1 MDNDR
6 GTAPGEGM
14 ASMNGKGNGVRVSD
28 WVKRRCRRWVAVAV
42 LVVVGAAV
50 SAPGPAAADRLALA
64 QAIATAAA
72 KDRTI
77 AGFYRDHE
85 YDPLWTGRGDG
96 ARRNA
101 LLAALSRAAD
111 HGLPAARYGADRLA
125 EAFRRARTDRDRGAV
140 EVAATRAFLA
150 YARDVQSGIIDPRRV
165 DSEIARVPPRRD
177 PRKLLEAFARST
189 PSAFFRRLPPQ
200 GQEYA
205 QLLKEKAR
213 LEKIVR
219 AGGWGAPVKARKLEP
234 GDSGPAVVAL
244 RDRLWRMGYLRRSLS
259 PAYDAALQKAVQV
272 FQLDHGLAPDGVAGG
287 ATLAALNVPARDR
300 LAQIVV
306 QLERRRWLNK
316 PLGDRHILVNIPAF
330 TAYVV
335 DHGKVSFETRVVVG
349 KAGKDTRTPEFS
361 DVMTHMIVNPRWNV
375 PKSIATKE
383 YLPLLK
389 KNPNAVGYFQL
400 RDRSG
405 RLVSRDEVDFS
416 ALSEQEFPF
425 DMIQPPSDSNALGK
439 VKFMFP
445 NKFNIYLHDTPA
457 KSLFS
462 RTMRAYSHGCV
473 RVARPFDLAYFLL
486 EKEVAD
492 PKGYF
497 HRVLSTGKET
507 RIDLTEH
514 VPVHIV
520 YHTAFASPKGRIN
533 YRSDIYG
540 RDRRIF
546 EALSAAGVALD
557 DVRS

>member
-1 MDNDR
+1 
-6 GTAPGEGM
+6 
-14 ASMNGKGNGVRVSD
+14 MNGKGNGVRVSL
-28 WVKRRCRRWVAVAV
+28 RAMRHCRRWLAVIIMVV
-42 LVVVGAAV
+42 LGAAV
-50 SAPGPAAADRLALA
+50 AAPGPAAADRLALA

-72 KDRTI
+72 RDRTI
-77 AGFYRDHE
+77 AEFYRDRK
-85 YDPLWTGRGDG
+85 YRTLWTGRADR

-101 LLAALSRAAD
+101 LLDALSRAAE
-111 HGLPAARYGADRLA
+111 HGLPAARYGVDRLVD
-125 EAFRRARTDRDRGAV
+125 AFRRARTDRDRGAV
-140 EVAATRAFLA
+140 EVAATRAFLE
-150 YARDVQSGIIDPRRV
+150 YARDVQSGVIDPRRV
-165 DSEIARVPPRRD
+165 DKEIARVPPRRD
-177 PRKLLEAFARST
+177 PRKLLEAFAQST
-189 PSAFFRRLPPQ
+189 PAAFLRRLPPQ
-200 GQEYA
+200 GREYA
-205 QLLKEKAR
+205 QLLKEKSR
-213 LEKIVR
+213 LEKVIR

-244 RDRLWRMGYLRRSLS
+244 RDRLWRMGYLRRSTSTL
-259 PAYDAALQKAVQV
+259 YDDKLQKAVQV
-272 FQLDHGLAPDGVAGG
+272 FQLDHGLAPDGVAGA
-287 ATLAALNVPARDR
+287 ATLAALNVPAEDR
-300 LAQIVV
+300 LAQIVI

-416 ALSEQEFPF
+416 ALSEEEFPF

-457 KSLFS
+457 KSLFN
-462 RTMRAYSHGCV
+462 RTARAYSHGCV

-486 EKEVAD
+486 EKEVSD

-497 HRVLSTGKET
+497 HRVLATGEET
-507 RIDLTEH
+507 RIDLSEH

-520 YHTAFASPKGRIN
+520 YHTAWADPKGRIN
-533 YRSDIYG
+533 YRADIYG
-540 RDRRIF
+540 RDRRIR
-546 EALSAAGVALD
+546 EALSAAGVALG
-557 DVRS
+557 DVHS